1 MGNLAGLAPV
11 PQADGRGVG
20 EAEGLVA
27 GSQQDGAA
35 GGAAGCS
42 SKRASIPLRS
52 RSGYQ
57 TLRRMGL
64 PGAKLAYLAGKPI
77 SQPLASGVANA
88 GSGMIRASQ
97 PGNPRPLLGDAP
109 GGPDASDRVPAGIAA
124 ARNDSV

>member
-1 MGNLAGLAPV
+1 MGNLARLAPV
-11 PQADGRGVG
+11 PQDDGRGVG

-27 GSQQDGAA
+27 GSQQD
-35 GGAAGCS
+35 GAAGCS

-77 SQPLASGVANA
+77 GQPLTSGVANA
-88 GSGMIRASQ
+88 VSGMIRASQ
-97 PGNPRPLLGDAP
+97 PGNPRLLRGNAP
-109 GGPDASDRVPAGIAA
+109 GGPDASARVPAGIAA